1 MRTVS
6 HSGAQFGSVVV
17 HKVQTLNYWAKNY
30 IKRGRV
36 PMVTRF
42 DAQELENFIDD
53 YPLSVQSRE
62 IGDDTQHPKTF
73 KYDDWIYW

>member
-1 MRTVS
+1 
-6 HSGAQFGSVVV
+6 
-17 HKVQTLNYWAKNY
+17 
-30 IKRGRV
+30 
-36 PMVTRF
+36 MVTRF